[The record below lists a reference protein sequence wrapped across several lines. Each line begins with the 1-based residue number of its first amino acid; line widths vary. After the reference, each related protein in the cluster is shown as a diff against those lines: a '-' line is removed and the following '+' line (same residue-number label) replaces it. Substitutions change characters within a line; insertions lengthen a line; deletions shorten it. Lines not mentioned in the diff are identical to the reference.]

1 MELTEKGYFQQIALF
16 TTKIRKEPDFPAI
29 FTRLDDPEVFRW
41 MKSVTFGTTVPRDC
55 GTNTKFDESDD
66 YYDY

>member
-16 TTKIRKEPDFPAI
+16 TAKIRKEPDFPAI

-41 MKSVTFGTTVPRDC
+41 MKSATFGATVPRDC